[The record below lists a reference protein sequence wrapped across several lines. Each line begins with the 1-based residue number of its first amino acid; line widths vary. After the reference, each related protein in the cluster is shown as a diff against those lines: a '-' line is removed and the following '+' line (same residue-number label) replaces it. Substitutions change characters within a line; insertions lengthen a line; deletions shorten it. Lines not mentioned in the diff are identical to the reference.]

1 MENNN
6 EILLDNVEVEIP
18 VVENLIEVPIDELF
32 IEIEEDYDKRLDSDN
47 LITLCRY
54 HHEMAEKGNISR
66 KELQTIIEN
75 K

>member
-32 IEIEEDYDKRLDSDN
+32 IEIEEDYDKIRIDTIRLK
-47 LITLCRY
+47 TLLKTK
-54 HHEMAEKGNISR
+54 HAA
-66 KELQTIIEN
+66 
-75 K
+75 